1 MKFIYNRMYY
11 YIDEVIEYL
20 YIHEKD
26 FPIPLS
32 NKINLEEYIIK
43 IKNKGNSIICLS
55 DSGKIVG
62 LLFYYDNN
70 KTEKKA
76 FVSLV
81 SVDQNFRNKGIASSM
96 LSEMFKNLKKS
107 NVEICDIPTH
117 FTNKQAISLYKK
129 FGFIQTGGQ
138 EKNGNILL
146 RKYIN
151 GASEK

>member
-1 MKFIYNRMYY
+1 MKYIYNGMHN
-11 YIDEVIEYL
+11 YITEVRKYL

-43 IKNKGNSIICLS
+43 IRDRGNSIICLS
-55 DSGKIVG
+55 DSGEIVG

-70 KTEKKA
+70 KIEGKA

-81 SVDQNFRNKGIASSM
+81 TVDQDFRNKGIASTM
-96 LSEMFKNLKKS
+96 LSKMLKNLKKD
-107 NVEICDIPTH
+107 NVKICDIPTH
-117 FTNKQAISLYKK
+117 ITNEKAISLYKK
-129 FGFIQTGGQ
+129 FDFIQTDGQ
-138 EKNGNILL
+138 EKDGSILL

-151 GASEK
+151 GVSEK